1 MRDALNHGEG
11 NKRRILAVAASVV
24 VSLVTCRYLACGG
37 DSQMRG
43 ALNHGK
49 EERGPWLWIFRAV
62 SMLSSCD
69 ITPMSDDVTGKKS
82 ITTYMGKENICDTKI
97 YSESCDR
104 ETMLPSIENVFAC
117 SPPSRAFITGR
128 EGCGPRAFPAA
139 AGRGHD
145 ARTAHSSTNILK
157 NSHTKSSLQGHH
169 DTIKWGKK
177 QMRQEQTSEVID
189 DEYITQDSLSLDKSK
204 KEETVCYEDFCE
216 NSMSNTKDIPQETNE
231 EFLLF
236 YDNLNIA
243 ELHSLA
249 TKFGPLLRKERFIF
263 MDQYRRCWAGLI
275 GHLLLVYSGERDT
288 KPSFNIDLHGYEARP
303 APNYIQRDLK
313 RRDMCFEIVCPG
325 KKTFHV
331 IALTN
336 AFIPLPPASNSQGT
350 RPGNPLM
357 STNMASGPASPAIWL
372 LPPPP
377 SLTYEIFSLLKPY
390 EVLLPLPLE
399 STAAI
404 QQVL

>member
-1 MRDALNHGEG
+1 MATPRLLLTFNLRSAATGTGDTCVIMVWKNPVEGVDDCGVFDVEVCAVEVDCCEVMEVNNSGNGGCGDTEVEALGDSNRGVRPPTPFLDPPLLHFTVD
-11 NKRRILAVAASVV
+11 KRRILAVAASVV

-49 EERGPWLWIFRAV
+49 E
-62 SMLSSCD
+62 
-69 ITPMSDDVTGKKS
+69 
-82 ITTYMGKENICDTKI
+82 
-97 YSESCDR
+97 
-104 ETMLPSIENVFAC
+104 
-117 SPPSRAFITGR
+117 
-128 EGCGPRAFPAA
+128 
-139 AGRGHD
+139 
-145 ARTAHSSTNILK
+145 
-157 NSHTKSSLQGHH
+157 
-169 DTIKWGKK
+169 
-177 QMRQEQTSEVID
+177 
-189 DEYITQDSLSLDKSK
+189 DSLSLDKSK

-325 KKTFHV
+325 KKTFHTVVYMEHTRRTTEKEKGGSHRAKHTGRGNARDTDTLIIFWQGVASPPSFSAMEGIVASWRGVRPAV
-331 IALTN
+331 ITN
-336 AFIPLPPASNSQGT
+336 YFRHAHFVLPVDEEAAVHVLPTAEGPNDPPPVDANSQ
-350 RPGNPLM
+350 
-357 STNMASGPASPAIWL
+357 
-372 LPPPP
+372 PPP
-377 SLTYEIFSLLKPY
+377 
-390 EVLLPLPLE
+390 
-399 STAAI
+399 
-404 QQVL
+404 QNRR